1 MTDSQS
7 TAQPSATGLFHSLT
21 HFVGTLVGVLH
32 TRLELLT
39 TEVQEEIQ
47 RTAGLLIW
55 AFVASFAAMMALFLA
70 ALTVIFVFWD
80 SYRVIAALGMVLLFA
95 AIAVVGALTLKKR
108 LQAKPQLLS
117 GTLAELARD
126 RDHLRTKL

>member
-1 MTDSQS
+1 MSDPQS
-7 TAQPSATGLFHSLT
+7 TDQASATGLFHSLT
-21 HFVGTLVGVLH
+21 HFVGTLVGLLH

-39 TEVQEEIQ
+39 TEVQEEIH

-80 SYRVIAALGMVLLFA
+80 SYRVAAALAMVALFVL
-95 AIAVVGALTLKKR
+95 IAVVGAVTLKKR
-108 LQAKPQLLS
+108 LQNKPQLLS

-126 RDHLRTKL
+126 RDHFKAKL

>member
-7 TAQPSATGLFHSLT
+7 SSPGSATGVLHSLT
-21 HFVGTLVGVLH
+21 HFLGTLVGLLH

-39 TEVQEEIQ
+39 TEVQEEIG

-80 SYRVIAALGMVLLFA
+80 SYRVLAALAMVILFVL
-95 AIAVVGALTLKKR
+95 IAVIGAMTLNKR
-108 LQAKPQLLS
+108 LQNKPRLLNA
-117 GTLAELARD
+117 TLDELARD
-126 RDHLRTKL
+126 RDHLRAKL

>member
-1 MTDSQS
+1 MSEPQS
-7 TAQPSATGLFHSLT
+7 TAPASATGLFHSLT

-39 TEVQEEIQ
+39 TEVQEEVQ

-80 SYRVIAALGMVLLFA
+80 TYRVAAALVMVLLFVL
-95 AIAVVGALTLKKR
+95 IAVVGAVTLKKR
-108 LQAKPQLLS
+108 LKSKPQLLS
-117 GTLAELARD
+117 ATLAELARD
-126 RDHLRTKL
+126 RDHLRAKL

>member
-1 MTDSQS
+1 MTEPQS
-7 TAQPSATGLFHSLT
+7 TAPASATGLFQSLT
-21 HFVGTLVGVLH
+21 HFVGTLVGLLH

-39 TEVQEEIQ
+39 TEVQEEVQ

-80 SYRVIAALGMVLLFA
+80 SYRIAAALAMVALFIVIAVT
-95 AIAVVGALTLKKR
+95 GALTLKKR
-108 LQAKPQLLS
+108 LKSKPPLL
-117 GTLAELARD
+117 GATLAELARD
-126 RDHLRTKL
+126 RDHLRAKL

>member
-1 MTDSQS
+1 MTEPQS
-7 TAQPSATGLFHSLT
+7 TAPASATGLFQSLT

-39 TEVQEEIQ
+39 TEVQEEVQ

-80 SYRVIAALGMVLLFA
+80 SYRVAAALSMVTLFVL
-95 AIAVVGALTLKKR
+95 IAVIGALTLKKR
-108 LQAKPQLLS
+108 LKSKPQLL
-117 GTLAELARD
+117 GATLAELARD
-126 RDHLRTKL
+126 RDHLRAKL